1 MRSIFFP
8 HAAAAVLA
16 TCIIL
21 LVYAAMQQQYRTAAN
36 DPQLQIARDAV
47 TALNK
52 GKAATA
58 VIPADTVDMEQSLAT
73 CVQVYNASGKQVA
86 SNGYI
91 NAKPPVAP
99 AGILAKARAE
109 GEYPVSWQP
118 SPAARMSAV
127 VAYTGGEQGCY
138 VLVARSLAESDKRV
152 GALVKMIF
160 ICWVLC
166 MCVICAHGL
175 LQAYLSRNE
184 YN

>member
-1 MRSIFFP
+1 MRSVFFP
-8 HAAAAVLA
+8 HAAAAVLF
-16 TCIIL
+16 TGVIL
-21 LVYAAMQQQYRTAAN
+21 LVYAVMQQQYRNAAN

-52 GKAATA
+52 GKAVTA
-58 VIPADTVDMEQSLAT
+58 IIPADTVDMEQSLAT
-73 CVQVYNASGKQVA
+73 CIQVYSTTGVQVA

-91 NAKPPVAP
+91 GTKLPVVP
-99 AGILAKARAE
+99 AGVLAKAKAE
-109 GEYPVSWQP
+109 GEYMVSWQP

-127 VAYTGGEQGCY
+127 VAYTGGAQGSY
-138 VLVARSLAESDKRV
+138 VLVARSMAESDKRV
-152 GALVKMIF
+152 RALVKMIF
-160 ICWVLC
+160 MCWVLC